1 MLCPPHSHQT
11 HPFAIS
17 NSPNR
22 FFRERPS
29 HRATHHT
36 RFCARARWC
45 ACAYMCVQPN
55 AASSLSHALRPNG
68 PAARRASRTA
78 QRASA
83 HQRHYFARPC
93 MCVSACRRVRERARV
108 YAFVVNQKRVACC
121 VRGVVAFLWLWLCVA
136 EFQFTRLYF
145 LLPVRLCCVEAW
157 AFRLLYGAS
166 PERIKAFNITQKTSR
181 PWWNGRPSLAR
192 SIESLLSRLARRFAA
207 AAAISWRAQ
216 RQPFIAS
223 LICVEHRFLH
233 DQPDDKMSEKVSGVT
248 PFVRLSTN

>member
-11 HPFAIS
+11 HPIAIS

-121 VRGVVAFLWLWLCVA
+121 GRGVVAFLWLWLCVA

-157 AFRLLYGAS
+157 AFRLLYGAIPRTNKSIQHHTKDVPTLVERTPLACALNRKSAESAGTTICCGGGNLLAS
-166 PERIKAFNITQKTSR
+166 PATAIYRITH
-181 PWWNGRPSLAR
+181 L
-192 SIESLLSRLARRFAA
+192 
-207 AAAISWRAQ
+207 
-216 RQPFIAS
+216 
-223 LICVEHRFLH
+223 C
-233 DQPDDKMSEKVSGVT
+233 
-248 PFVRLSTN
+248 